1 MRTIL
6 IGLLLA
12 FNLYANVEVS
22 QNMRALYKG
31 VELTEVQEDYIFD
44 NQDDNIEQ
52 LENILK
58 RELKTVKSKYINE
71 KNVISF
77 VLTPAGKIINI
88 KFLKK
93 SDNRKINK
101 ITKKAITKTAKTFKR
116 PKEDTVMRYIISFRK
131 GKVTQIGSSSPSS
144 SSRKPY
150 YQIISQ
156 GTTRFEHTS
165 KEYVRTFETSEDGFI
180 NLSINP
186 FPCMQRVTLLT
197 YNNQQVEIM
206 ATYISRMNKEI
217 PKGKYKL
224 LLKTKKMCNVNLEY
238 Q

>member
-1 MRTIL
+1 MKIL
-6 IGLLLA
+6 LGLLIA
-12 FNLYANVEVS
+12 FNLYANIEVS

-31 VELTEVQEDYIFD
+31 VELTDVQEDYILD
-44 NQDDNIEQ
+44 NQDYNIDQ
-52 LENILK
+52 LERVLK
-58 RELKTVKSKYINE
+58 KELRTVKFKYVNE

-77 VLTPAGKIINI
+77 VLTPAGKITNI

-101 ITKKAITKTAKTFKR
+101 ITKKAINKTAKTFTR
-116 PKEDTVMRYIISFRK
+116 PEEDIIMRYIISFKK
-131 GKVTQIGSSSPSS
+131 GKVNRISYGSENS
-144 SSRKPY
+144 SSRKPF
-150 YQIISQ
+150 YQNISQ
-156 GTTRFEHTS
+156 GTTRFQHSS
-165 KEYVRTFETSEDGFI
+165 KEYVRVFETSEDGFL

-197 YNNQQVEIM
+197 SNNQQVGVM
-206 ATYISRMNKEI
+206 ATYSDRMNKEI

-224 LLKTKKMCNVNLEY
+224 LFKTKTLCNVNLEY